1 MLRIAARTIGSP
13 TYTEM
18 IEEMDRELTKVV
30 EDFDRAVGAEALRL
44 ANESSRHS
52 FLNLSLVEPHSLV
65 QSEQSESE
73 SNESEW
79 SKSE

>member
-1 MLRIAARTIGSP
+1 
-13 TYTEM
+13 
-18 IEEMDRELTKVV
+18 MDRELTKVV
-30 EDFDRAVGAEALRL
+30 EDFDRAVGVEALRL
-44 ANESSRHS
+44 ANESSKHS
-52 FLNLSLVEPHSLV
+52 FLNLSIVDPHGLV

>member
-1 MLRIAARTIGSP
+1 MVRQMLRIIARTIGGP

-30 EDFDRAVGAEALRL
+30 EDFDRAVGVEALRL

-52 FLNLSLVEPHSLV
+52 FLNLSIVDPHGLV

-73 SNESEW
+73 SSES
-79 SKSE
+79 